1 MFRHFHLKRKRFLSI
16 LRLLFKAYWLHYH
29 KRPDE
34 MYNLIGDELFRM
46 GGVYVKFLQGVIL
59 QSWLMQRWRSD
70 RKLDIFEKI
79 DGLPLDAPKILAASL
94 GEEAK
99 QLKKLSK
106 KPFAIGSFGHVYKA
120 ELDGQ
125 PVIVKILSPEISK
138 TLRFD
143 LRLLKFFWY
152 FHLRSMRVAKGLNV
166 KLVFDDFRNQTLR
179 EIDYVSEARFANQQY
194 LTYRRHP
201 QLVIPKT
208 FLTLCSQNVIVQ
220 EYVDGLPI
228 IDLLRLK
235 SKQPQADLVA
245 HVAKKLDSELVKQL
259 QVLGYELLWGTFHHS
274 QVMGDPHPGNV
285 ILLKNNRIALID
297 FGIAARSSQDPIAY
311 LNLLKAYHAL
321 VQGKVDPQDIFSASL
336 RFFGRDLYLAL
347 TKLSRL
353 RANSGGL
360 DINLNKELAKVVE
373 HVFEETLGGKDLKSL
388 TESPKALVIFNRL
401 ANKDNRFGF
410 NLRIRDTEMLR
421 TLVTWT
427 SLVNLL
433 DLYTVVMKDVYER
446 VIRQVDRVYPDLQTL
461 EDPEISHNQALTVVF
476 GWLERVATHD
486 PGLFKSLMSKLQMKS
501 KNGLEKG
508 KPEEK

>member
-1 MFRHFHLKRKRFLSI
+1 MFRHLNLKRKRLLTI
-16 LRLLFKAYWLHYH
+16 LRLLFRAYWLHYR

-34 MYNLIGDELFRM
+34 MYNLIGDELFKM
-46 GGVYVKFLQGVIL
+46 GGVYIKFLQGVIL

-79 DGLPLDAPKILAASL
+79 DSPPLDAPAILAESL
-94 GEEAK
+94 GEDAK
-99 QLKKLSK
+99 QIKKLAK
-106 KPFAIGSFGHVYKA
+106 QPFAIGSFGHVYKA
-120 ELDGQ
+120 ELNGR
-125 PVIVKILSPEISK
+125 PIIVKILSPEISK

-152 FHLRSMRVAKGLNV
+152 FHLRSIRVAKGLNV

-194 LTYRRHP
+194 LTYRHHP
-201 QLVIPKT
+201 QLVIPET
-208 FLTLCSQNVIVQ
+208 FLKLCNRTLIVQ
-220 EYVDGLPI
+220 EYIDGPPVT
-228 IDLLRLK
+228 DLLRLK
-235 SKQPQADLVA
+235 SRQPDVDLVA
-245 HVAKKLDSELVKQL
+245 HVKKELGSDLIKQL
-259 QVLGYELLWGTFHHS
+259 KVLGYELLWGTFHHS

-297 FGIAARSSQDPIAY
+297 FGIAASSSQDPTAY
-311 LNLLKAYHAL
+311 LNLLKAYNAL
-321 VQGKVDPQDIFSASL
+321 VRGKVDPQDIFSASL

-353 RANSGGL
+353 RSDGGR

-373 HVFEETLGGKDLKSL
+373 HVFEETLGSKDLRSL
-388 TESPKALVIFNRL
+388 TESPKALVVFNRL

-446 VIRQVDRVYPDLQTL
+446 VIRQVDRVYPDLQTM
-461 EDPEISHNQALTVVF
+461 EEPEISHNQALTVVF
-476 GWLERVATHD
+476 SWLERIATHD
-486 PGLFKSLMSKLQMKS
+486 PGLFKNLMSKFQIQSKDAPKKS
-501 KNGLEKG
+501 ETGEK
-508 KPEEK
+508 